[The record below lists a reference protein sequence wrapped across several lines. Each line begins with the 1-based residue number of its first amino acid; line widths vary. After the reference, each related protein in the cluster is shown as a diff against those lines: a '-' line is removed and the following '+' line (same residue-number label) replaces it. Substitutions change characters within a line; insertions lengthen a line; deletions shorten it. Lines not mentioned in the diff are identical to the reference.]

1 MEFQEDGYIPVGERP
16 EWAGATPLYPP
27 AACSEVVS
35 IKTDPDHADLMAYFW
50 GAMTAGEKSARVLS
64 LTEEIILNFNSAHFS
79 VWAWRWE
86 CLEASGALQ
95 KPEGVA
101 AEAGLLRRVAT
112 DNAKNYQ
119 LWNHRRKFALLRG
132 AQHAGDDLEFS
143 AACLAYD
150 AKNYHAWAHR
160 QAIIAAFGKE
170 LSALWGEELSFTE
183 HLLRDDVYNNS
194 AWTQRYFII
203 EKAPVGLLGT
213 SEEFYN
219 REVDFSAIKISVAP
233 HNQAAWG
240 YLKALTAAPG
250 APAHALG
257 FEERIRKACIAA
269 LQLDASNVPA
279 LEVLADFYTGRAEI
293 LETMLS
299 SSDEGTSTEEVVNKR
314 KEALVAAKEAS
325 VELFKKLQI
334 ADPARVPYYSRRIK
348 EASSS

>member
-1 MEFQEDGYIPVGERP
+1 M
-16 EWAGATPLYPP
+16 
-27 AACSEVVS
+27 
-35 IKTDPDHADLMAYFW
+35 
-50 GAMTAGEKSARVLS
+50 
-64 LTEEIILNFNSAHFS
+64 
-79 VWAWRWE
+79 
-86 CLEASGALQ
+86 
-95 KPEGVA
+95 
-101 AEAGLLRRVAT
+101 
-112 DNAKNYQ
+112 
-119 LWNHRRKFALLRG
+119 
-132 AQHAGDDLEFS
+132 
-143 AACLAYD
+143 
-150 AKNYHAWAHR
+150 
-160 QAIIAAFGKE
+160 
-170 LSALWGEELSFTE
+170 
-183 HLLRDDVYNNS
+183 
-194 AWTQRYFII
+194 
-203 EKAPVGLLGT
+203 
-213 SEEFYN
+213 
-219 REVDFSAIKISVAP
+219 DFSAIKISVAP